1 MSLTR
6 RRLFERL
13 GAVAVFPM
21 SGEFVAARGREAA
34 EAEGVAY
41 TAAAQNTATIRI
53 ASNENPLGPGQHV
66 LDAIVGKFPE
76 AGRYPFNAKQPEA
89 AIVSAL
95 ASMHKVAN
103 DRITLSAGSG
113 ELLVN
118 AVRAFCSADKPL
130 VTAWP
135 SFEAPVT
142 TANKMGLPVKM
153 VELDSEL
160 RIDIDALVE
169 ASKGAGLVF
178 FCNPNNPTGTV
189 HGAPAVADFVKRV
202 RAASPDTTI
211 LIDEAYHEYV
221 TDASYE
227 SAIALAA
234 ATPNVFVTRTFSK
247 AYGMAGLRVG
257 YGIGHPDAIA
267 EVNRYRMPFS
277 IGLLNIGAAV
287 TALGNPRHIESERA
301 RNTAVRDFTTK
312 AFADMGHAATDSQT
326 NFIFVD
332 LKAPAAPFRDACREQ
347 GVLVGRD
354 FPPYEKTHC
363 RISMGTMDEMERAV
377 QVFRK
382 VLGSTTIAAGQHGR

>member
-13 GAVAVFPM
+13 GSVAVFPM
-21 SGEFVAARGREAA
+21 SGEVVAARGREAA

-41 TAAAQNTATIRI
+41 TTTAQNTATIRI

-153 VELDSEL
+153 VELDGDL
-160 RIDIDALVE
+160 RIDIPKLVE
-169 ASKGAGLVF
+169 ASKGAGMVF

-189 HGAPAVADFVKRV
+189 HGAPAVADFVKQV
-202 RAASPDTTI
+202 RAASPNTFI
-211 LIDEAYHEYV
+211 LIDEAYHEYA
-221 TDASYE
+221 TDPSYQ
-227 SAIALAA
+227 SALSLAVE
-234 ATPNVFVTRTFSK
+234 TPNVFVTRTFSK

-257 YGIGHPDAIA
+257 YAVGHTDTIA
-267 EVNRYRMPFS
+267 ELNRYRMPFS
-277 IGLLNIGAAV
+277 IGLPNIGAAV
-287 TALGNPRHIESERA
+287 TALGNQRHIETERA
-301 RNTAVRDFTTK
+301 RNTSVRDFTTK
-312 AFADMGHAATDSQT
+312 AFQEMGYTATDSQT
-326 NFIFVD
+326 NFIFVN
-332 LKAPAAPFRDACREQ
+332 LKSPAAAFREACREH

-354 FPPYEKTHC
+354 FPPYEKTHV
-363 RISMGTMDEMERAV
+363 RISMGTMEEMQRAV

-382 VLGSTTIAAGQHGR
+382 VLGNTTIAAGQHGR

>member
-13 GAVAVFPM
+13 GSVAAFPM
-21 SGEFVAARGREAA
+21 SGEAIAARGREAA

-41 TAAAQNTATIRI
+41 TAAAQNGSTIRI

-76 AGRYPFNAKQPEA
+76 VGRYPFNAKQPEA
-89 AIVSAL
+89 AIVGAL
-95 ASMHKVAN
+95 ASMHSVAN
-103 DRITLSAGSG
+103 NQITLSAGSG

-118 AVRAFCSADKPL
+118 AVRAFCTADRPL

-153 VELDSEL
+153 VELDGEL
-160 RIDIDALVE
+160 RIDIATLVE

-189 HGAPAVADFVKRV
+189 HGAATVADFVKQV
-202 RAASPDTTI
+202 RAASPSTVI

-221 TDASYE
+221 TDASYQ
-227 SAIALAA
+227 SAVGLAA

-247 AYGMAGLRVG
+247 GYGMAGLRVG
-257 YGIGHPDAIA
+257 YAIGHTETIA
-267 EVNRYRMPFS
+267 EMGRYRMPFS
-277 IGLLNIGAAV
+277 IGVPNIAAAV
-287 TALGNPRHIESERA
+287 TGLGNQRHIESERA

-312 AFADMGHAATDSQT
+312 AFQEMGYTATAAQT

-332 LKAPAAPFRDACREQ
+332 LKAPAAPFRDACREH

-363 RISMGTMDEMERAV
+363 RISMGTMEEMQRAV

-382 VLGSTTIAAGQHGR
+382 VLGNTTIAAGQHGR

>member
-13 GAVAVFPM
+13 GSVAVFPM
-21 SGEFVAARGREAA
+21 TGEYVAARGREAA

-41 TAAAQNTATIRI
+41 DATAQNTALIRI

-76 AGRYPFNAKQPEA
+76 VGRYPFNAKQPEGA
-89 AIVSAL
+89 LVGGL
-95 ASMHKVAN
+95 ASLHKVTN
-103 DRITLSAGSG
+103 DKITLAAGSG

-153 VELDSEL
+153 VDLDGEL

-189 HGAPAVADFVKRV
+189 HGASAVADFVKRV
-202 RAASPDTTI
+202 RAASPNTAI
-211 LIDEAYHEYV
+211 LIDEAYHEYC
-221 TDASYE
+221 TDPSYQT
-227 SAIALAA
+227 ALPMAVE
-234 ATPNVFVTRTFSK
+234 TPNVFVTRTFSK

-257 YGIGHPDAIA
+257 YAVGHADTIR
-267 EVNRYRMPFS
+267 ELNRYRMPFS
-277 IGLLNIGAAV
+277 IGLPNIAAAV
-287 TALGNPRHIESERA
+287 TALNNQAHITSERN

-312 AFADMGHAATDSQT
+312 AFQEMGYASTASQT
-326 NFIFVD
+326 NFIFVN
-332 LKAPAAPFRDACREQ
+332 LKSPAAAFRDACREQ

-354 FPPYEKTHC
+354 FPPYEKTHA
-363 RISMGTMDEMERAV
+363 RISMGTMDEMQRAV

-382 VLGSTTIAAGQHGR
+382 VLGNTTIAAGQNGR